1 MAKLP
6 RVVLVGRTNVGKS
19 TLFNRLAPEVKS
31 IALDEPGVTRDFIE
45 DTVTWQGASFKIVDT
60 GGLQQQKKQTD
71 SLYTQVSAIIYDQ
84 VRHANVVVFVV
95 DGTVGVLPEEFQ
107 FAKFLHTLD
116 KPVIVAINKYD
127 VKDVRDMQ
135 YEFDRLGFYLMQP
148 ISAQHGLNVAELLDL
163 VVEQLPKVVHAD
175 QEEHALKVA
184 IIGKPNV
191 GKSSLLNALLK
202 QERAIVSDIPG
213 TTREPITERVTFYQE
228 DIVFTDTPGMRRK
241 RGVTQELEQIM
252 VKRSMQSLK
261 EADVVLLMV
270 DASKGEI
277 ADQELKLAFYAFEQ
291 HKALIVL
298 YNKQDIVDEEAQA
311 NLTFQLEPYAFLF
324 NKIVTMN
331 ISCATGKNIGKLLQ
345 LIKDVDERYHLRI
358 SDADLTILFRDAL
371 CERELFYQGNRLL
384 VHKAKQIKSAPMTIV
399 MYVNEPIWF
408 GQSQLS
414 YFENVLRRAYDLK
427 GVPVKFI
434 VRKH

>member
-19 TLFNRLAPEVKS
+19 TLFNRLATEVKS

-45 DTVTWQGASFKIVDT
+45 DTVTWEDASFKLVDT
-60 GGLQQQKKQTD
+60 GGLQPQKQQTD
-71 SLYTQVSAIIYDQ
+71 RLYSQVSGIIYDQ
-84 VRHANVVVFVV
+84 VRQADVIVFVV

-116 KPVIVAINKYD
+116 KPVIVAVNKYD
-127 VKDVRDMQ
+127 VKDVHDMQ
-135 YEFDRLGFYLMQP
+135 YEFDRLGFYPVQP
-148 ISAQHGLNVAELLDL
+148 ISAQHGINVAELLEL
-163 VVEQLPKVVHAD
+163 IIEQLPKVVHAED
-175 QEEHALKVA
+175 APEALKVA

-228 DIVFTDTPGMRRK
+228 DIAFTDTPGVRRK
-241 RGVTQELEQIM
+241 RGVTEDLEVLM
-252 VKRSMQSLK
+252 VKRTMQSLK
-261 EADVVLLMV
+261 EADIILLMV

-298 YNKQDIVDEEAQA
+298 FNKQDIVTEESQA
-311 NLTFQLEPYAFLF
+311 DLTFQLEPYAHLF
-324 NKIVTMN
+324 NKLVTMN

-345 LIKDVDERYHLRI
+345 LIKDISDRYNLRI

-371 CERELFYQGNRLL
+371 CQRELFYQGNRLI
-384 VHKAKQIKSAPMTIV
+384 VQRAKQIKSAPMTIV
-399 MYVNEPIWF
+399 MYVNEPLWF
-408 GQSQLS
+408 GSSQLN

-434 VRKH
+434 VRKR